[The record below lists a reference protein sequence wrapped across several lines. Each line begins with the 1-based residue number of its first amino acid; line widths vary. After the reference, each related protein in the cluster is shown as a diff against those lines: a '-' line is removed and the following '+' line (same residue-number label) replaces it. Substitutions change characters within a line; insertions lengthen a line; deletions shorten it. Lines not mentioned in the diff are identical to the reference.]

1 MRKNAFG
8 EAYCHTAA
16 EARHYIDEHSDDDVH
31 VGSIDP
37 PEGKFKATAEVL
49 TNGDGETVCH
59 IEADTVELVRAI
71 VIDAGIEIT
80 L

>member
-16 EARHYIDEHSDDDVH
+16 EARHYIDEHSDGDVY

-37 PEGKFKATAEVL
+37 PEGEFKATAEVVS
-49 TNGDGETVCH
+49 NDDGETICH
-59 IEADTVELVRAI
+59 IEADSVEMVRAI
-71 VIDAGIEIT
+71 VMDAGIEIT